1 MSRSFLDVPKD
12 AFRRGKLSFPDSL
25 AHLSA
30 RESFLRFLRKRRRR
44 EWVVY
49 CKKPF
54 GGPEQFLNYIGRYTH
69 RVAISNRRITDLSDG
84 RVVFKA
90 RDNHNPASHR
100 TVIVPADEFIRRFLM
115 HILPAGFVNIRHYG

>member
-1 MSRSFLDVPKD
+1 MDYTAARCSGPRGPNDELFFHQPPPANIFLSRSFLDVPKD

-90 RDNHNPASHR
+90 RDNHNPA
-100 TVIVPADEFIRRFLM
+100 
-115 HILPAGFVNIRHYG
+115 